1 MKFEYTGR
9 HIDVTPALRSHVEN
23 HFERL
28 AHLFDGNGA
37 DRSAHVI
44 IEVERGLHRS
54 EVIVRWHDQT
64 LTATTSVSDMYK
76 SLSQTIDKIEK
87 QALKLKN
94 KIKDKHQKAK
104 KVSTVM
110 PPADDVRPSED
121 AGDAAPQIIGSNNY
135 PVKPMTAEEA
145 VLRLAEEENQF
156 LVFRNSEDER
166 ISVLYKRKD
175 GNYGLIEP

>member
-9 HIDVTPALRSHVEN
+9 HIDVTAALRSHVEN
-23 HFERL
+23 HFEKI

-37 DRSAHVI
+37 GRSAHVI

-54 EVIVRWHDQT
+54 EIIVKWHDQI

-94 KIKDKHQKAK
+94 KIKDKHQKAEK
-104 KVSTVM
+104 LGTII
-110 PPADDVRPSED
+110 PPADDVKPAD
-121 AGDAAPQIIGSNNY
+121 GDAPPQIVSSANY

-145 VLRLAEEENQF
+145 VMRLAEEENQF
-156 LVFRNSEDER
+156 LVFRNADNER
-166 ISVLYKRKD
+166 ISVLYKRAD

>member
-9 HIDVTPALRSHVEN
+9 HIEVTPALRLHVEN
-23 HFERL
+23 HFEKL
-28 AHLFDGNGA
+28 AHLFENNGN
-37 DRSAHVI
+37 SNNAHVI
-44 IEVERGLHRS
+44 IEVERGKHRS
-54 EVIVRWHDQT
+54 EIIIKWHDQI
-64 LTATTSVSDMYK
+64 LTATTSVSDMYQ

-104 KVSTVM
+104 KVSTITPPVDEVK
-110 PPADDVRPSED
+110 PADGVPE
-121 AGDAAPQIIGSNNY
+121 IISSKNY

-145 VLRLAEEENQF
+145 VLRLNEQENQF

-166 ISVLYKRKD
+166 ISVIYKRKD